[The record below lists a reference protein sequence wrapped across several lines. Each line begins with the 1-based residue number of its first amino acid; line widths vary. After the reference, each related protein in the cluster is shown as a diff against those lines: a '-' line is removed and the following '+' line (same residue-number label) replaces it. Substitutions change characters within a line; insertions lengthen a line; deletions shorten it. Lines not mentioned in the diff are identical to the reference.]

1 MSFKFKINW
10 KNVDYIWNKVAP
22 KKFIAFIIAS
32 VMAFTGIID
41 GQQWLT
47 ITMIYMGANA
57 VGKLA
62 SGFGKKEPEVPT
74 NTKKE

>member
-1 MSFKFKINW
+1 MKINW

-41 GQQWLT
+41 GGQW
-47 ITMIYMGANA
+47 ITVALVYMGANA

-62 SGFGKKEPEVPT
+62 SGFGKKEQAVPI
-74 NTKKE
+74 NKKE